1 MGGYITISD
10 SRYRQMFKDTM
21 KELFLIYKSKH
32 NGDTITVEKMI
43 MGDRDSS
50 ISKQIDLLSY
60 FLYCFQKDRR
70 LSDIKLKEFTDF
82 IRAERNLLFP
92 NNYSNKPG
100 KFIRNREYNKSSTIY
115 DYVNNYIINITK
127 TVSWKSLWK

>member
-1 MGGYITISD
+1 MDGYIIIPD
-10 SRYRQMFKDTM
+10 SKYRQMFKDTM
-21 KELFLIYKSKH
+21 KELFLLYKSKH
-32 NGDTITVEKMI
+32 NGDTIPVEKMI
-43 MGDRDSS
+43 MGDRDNN

-60 FLYCFQKDRR
+60 FLYHFQKDRE

-92 NNYSNKPG
+92 NSYSNNPR
-100 KFIRNREYNKSSTIY
+100 KFIGNREYKKSSTIY
-115 DYVNNYIINITK
+115 DYVNNYIINNTK